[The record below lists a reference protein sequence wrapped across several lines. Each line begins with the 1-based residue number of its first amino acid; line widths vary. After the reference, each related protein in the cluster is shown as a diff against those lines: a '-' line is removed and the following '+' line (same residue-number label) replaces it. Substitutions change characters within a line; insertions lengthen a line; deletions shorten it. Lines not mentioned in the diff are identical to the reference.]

1 MNNFNAD
8 NELNNLNNLLDQRYS
23 CRAFLNKAVS
33 KSTILKILSCAQK
46 VPSWC
51 NAQPWEVSIVTEA
64 KLVSLKKLTIK
75 AGLDRLHKTR
85 YKISFSLR
93 GCLQTKTPRVC

>member
-23 CRAFLNKAVS
+23 CRAFLNKAVP

-75 AGLDRLHKTR
+75 AGLDRLHKPDI
-85 YKISFSLR
+85 KFPLA
-93 GCLQTKTPRVC
+93 